1 MVFFIIIDVTVEE
14 LTDVCTNRWNSLT
27 YEQQRV
33 YFIIQ
38 MFNENA
44 KPNIIDDIYEYY
56 FINIDLQYLL
66 YQDLH
71 IIFFV

>member
-1 MVFFIIIDVTVEE
+1 
-14 LTDVCTNRWNSLT
+14 
-27 YEQQRV
+27 
-33 YFIIQ
+33 

>member
-33 YFIIQ
+33 YFII
-38 MFNENA
+38 
-44 KPNIIDDIYEYY
+44 
-56 FINIDLQYLL
+56 
-66 YQDLH
+66 
-71 IIFFV
+71 